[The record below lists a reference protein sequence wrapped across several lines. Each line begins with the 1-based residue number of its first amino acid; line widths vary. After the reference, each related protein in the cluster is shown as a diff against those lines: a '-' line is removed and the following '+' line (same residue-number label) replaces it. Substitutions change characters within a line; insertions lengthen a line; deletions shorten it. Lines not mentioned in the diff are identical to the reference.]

1 MFVTTTRDWGN
12 IVRDRRTDL
21 GLSQEAL
28 AERIG
33 KARQW
38 VVRFESG
45 HAGSASLESLGTV
58 LDALDLDVRVE
69 APEDRGDPD
78 PMFVDTDTSDPFLS

>member
-1 MFVTTTRDWGN
+1 MFVNTPRDWGN
-12 IVRDRRTDL
+12 IVRDRRIDL
-21 GLSQEAL
+21 GMTQSDL

-45 HAGSASLESLGTV
+45 HAGSSNLDSLVKL
-58 LDALDLDVRVE
+58 LDVLELEVDL
-69 APEDRGDPD
+69 AVADDSADPD
-78 PMFVDTDTSDPFLS
+78 PLFTDAPSAGGVER